1 MCIAFAKNMFCSNE
15 GDCKYAHGPQ
25 ELRGPHN
32 GPPQAYSGG
41 PQAYSGG
48 PPGQYKTA
56 LCKNILEQGH
66 CGRGDSCHF
75 AHSSAELR
83 AKKPTMGSVPMS
95 SPFKRKRENVK
106 TVLCQNYSAFGECQ
120 YMDNCSFAHGIEELS
135 DNKRQKY

>member
-25 ELRGPHN
+25 ELRGHPT
-32 GPPQAYSGG
+32 GPPPPSFSSG
-41 PQAYSGG
+41 PS
-48 PPGQYKTA
+48 GQYKTA

-66 CGRGDSCHF
+66 CARGDSCHF

-83 AKKPTMGSVPMS
+83 AKKPTGMGGAGPMGSGPTV
-95 SPFKRKRENVK
+95 FKRKRDNAK

-120 YMDNCSFAHGIEELS
+120 YMDNCSFAHGVEELS
-135 DNKRQKY
+135 GNKRPKY